1 MSEYL
6 RIQLIQ
12 EQQRR
17 CDATAALQRAR
28 SLYGTQS
35 CASCPSAP
43 TTNKQVQLESQ
54 RVQTLMSTCTTIVR
68 APPVPE
74 STRIATLIQNVVYE
88 STNPLNPNTRFSEY
102 ARFFPAP
109 CPPPDTQ
116 LINASQPKPSTR
128 CQLDN
133 KPVNPILPA

>member
-28 SLYGTQS
+28 NLYGTQA
-35 CASCPSAP
+35 CTSCPMP
-43 TTNKQVQLESQ
+43 VFNKQVQLESQ
-54 RVQTLMSTCTTIVR
+54 FLERRVSTCTAFVR

-88 STNPLNPNTRFSEY
+88 STNPLNPVARFSEY

>member
-17 CDATAALQRAR
+17 CDAAAALQRAR
-28 SLYGTQS
+28 SPYGIQS
-35 CASCPSAP
+35 CSSCPMPSV
-43 TTNKQVQLESQ
+43 NKQVQLESQ
-54 RVQTLMSTCTTIVR
+54 RVETLMSTCGNFVR

-74 STRIATLIQNVVYE
+74 STRIAALIQNVVYE
-88 STNPLNPNTRFSEY
+88 STNPMNPNTRFSQY